1 MTRDLLIV
9 STRALTARDLGAAV
23 TAVCQGQPWTVTDD
37 ADQFTLTYRERPL
50 LRLQP
55 STRVEAGVQSRWQ
68 TTVRLVDEDST
79 LGLEVARAVAW
90 EADGELVESPT
101 GAATSSPRK
110 VAADELSALLDF
122 IAGRQADPA
131 TGTCYL
137 GTDRESI
144 RLELEELGDDA
155 WPGSALVVT
164 DESGRIVGATVTE
177 ADAELGR
184 SWING
189 PWAADGYWDAVARPL
204 VEAAVAQCPP
214 EINAHEFSG
223 DVLNQPMADLAA
235 ELGWTA
241 SVPNHVFVAKA
252 DAASDWPADDPRVRA
267 PRPDDFDAI
276 APLHA
281 AEFPDTYLSTR
292 QMIDEGIA
300 GDRITVVS
308 EADGVLL
315 GYAAGRMQPDG
326 AGYLDFIAVTPEA
339 RGSGAGLGLMVTVSR
354 RIMAAAPGGDVNLT
368 VQDHRSP
375 AIGLYRR
382 LRFGLETTIVGY
394 SSPRLAP

>member
-23 TAVCQGQPWTVTDD
+23 TAVGQGQPWTVTDD
-37 ADQFTLTYRERPL
+37 AGQFTVTYRERPL

-55 STRVEAGVQSRWQ
+55 STRVEGGARPRWH
-68 TTVRLVDEDST
+68 TRLRLVDEDPP
-79 LGLEVARAVAW
+79 LGIEVARAAAW
-90 EADGELVESPT
+90 EADGDLVESLT
-101 GAATSSPRK
+101 GAMSSPRT
-110 VAADELSALLDF
+110 VVSGELDALLDF
-122 IAGRQADPA
+122 IADRQADPA

-155 WPGSALVVT
+155 WPASALVVT
-164 DESGRIVGATVTE
+164 EGGRIVGATVTE
-177 ADAELGR
+177 VDPELGR
-184 SWING
+184 SWISG
-189 PWAADGYWDAVARPL
+189 PWAAEGYWDAVARPL

-223 DVLNQPMADLAA
+223 DVLNQPMAALAA

-267 PRPDDFDAI
+267 PRPDDFAAI
-276 APLHA
+276 DPLHA

-308 EADGVLL
+308 EADGVVL
-315 GYAAGRMQPDG
+315 GYAAGRVQPDG
-326 AGYLDFIAVTPEA
+326 AGYLDFIAIIPEA
-339 RGSGAGLGLMVTVSR
+339 RGTGAGLGLLVTVSR

-382 LRFGLETTIVGY
+382 LGFALETTIVGY
-394 SSPRLAP
+394 SSRLAP